1 MLILAADTFQS
12 SSNALPV
19 RRTVRRTVY
28 VSIKCNSYAILHN
41 QQYSEIVTS
50 I

>member
-1 MLILAADTFQS
+1 MLILAADTFHS
-12 SSNALPV
+12 SSKL
-19 RRTVRRTVY
+19 RCLY

-41 QQYSEIVTS
+41 QKYSEIITS

>member
-19 RRTVRRTVY
+19 RRTVY

-41 QQYSEIVTS
+41 HKYSEIVTS